1 MWRRWDISLSV
12 IERYWCIQNVGA
24 TQYDLCLIKIC
35 LVAMAMGSGKVREN
49 TAVVLHKI
57 CASCL
62 DKSILRAESKGLKY
76 ILAIKGE
83 RNIICN
89 DS

>member
-1 MWRRWDISLSV
+1 
-12 IERYWCIQNVGA
+12 
-24 TQYDLCLIKIC
+24 
-35 LVAMAMGSGKVREN
+35 MAMGSGKVREN

-57 CASCL
+57 RASCL